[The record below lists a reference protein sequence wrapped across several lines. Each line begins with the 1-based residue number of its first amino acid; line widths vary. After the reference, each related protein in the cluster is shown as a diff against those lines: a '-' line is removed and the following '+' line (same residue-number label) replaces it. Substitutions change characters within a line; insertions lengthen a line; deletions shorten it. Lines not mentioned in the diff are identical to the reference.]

1 MKITILGSGTAV
13 PSLRR
18 NSAGVLVQNAGSNC
32 LFDLGYGNV
41 RQLLN
46 LGITYHDV
54 DRIFFTHNHPDH
66 LCDLVIFLF
75 ASRYHLEPRKRDL
88 TIIAAPGFKE
98 FFDGVMNAF
107 KHWLIPLAYKVEI
120 IEQDEETRA
129 YDGLTV
135 TTRQV
140 AHIDLSRGYRV
151 TDSRGKTLAISGD
164 TDYCEAMIELG
175 KNADLL
181 ILECAF
187 PDTLKCG
194 GHLTPAEAGKLAR
207 AAGCKKLCLTHFYPP
222 CDLEEVRDVCRQYY
236 TAGELVLAED
246 LMAFEI

>member
-18 NSAGVLVQNAGSNC
+18 NSAGVLLQNAGKNY

-46 LGITYHDV
+46 LGITYHDI

-66 LCDLVIFLF
+66 MCDLIIFLF
-75 ASRYHLEPRKRDL
+75 ASRYHLEPRKQDL
-88 TIIAAPGFKE
+88 PIIAAPGFKV
-98 FFDGVMNAF
+98 FFEGMMNAF
-107 KHWLIPLAYKVEI
+107 KHWLIPLTYKVEI
-120 IEQDEETRA
+120 VEQDEETRT
-129 YDGLTV
+129 YDHLSV
-135 TTRQV
+135 TTRKV
-140 AHIDLSRGYRV
+140 AHLDISRGYRV
-151 TDSRGKTLAISGD
+151 TDAQGRTFAISGD

-175 KNADLL
+175 KDADLL

-194 GHLTPAEAGKLAR
+194 GHLTPSEAGKLAQ

-222 CDLEEVRDVCRQYY
+222 CDMQEVEKTCRQYY
-236 TAGELVLAED
+236 SGDLALAED
-246 LMAFEI
+246 LMVFEM